1 MVATRKDRKTE
12 RYYRKR
18 EHVVDVAVELFS
30 KNGYAGTGV
39 ADIGDAAGLARGAL
53 YYYIDSKQALL
64 AKIHDRVMD
73 PLLKETAA
81 IVDLEVSFP
90 ARLRL
95 LSESLLWQ
103 IINRQDHVWVF
114 LHEYRQLEG
123 EYLTLFRDKRHRFES
138 NIMFVLAD
146 GQRQGSLRVR
156 DLELTTLA
164 FLNLH
169 NYTYQW
175 VGTRNRMTVEEL
187 SRFYC
192 EIFFNGILTDPA
204 DLNATETEMT
214 HGRTVLHDLRE
225 AAANES
231 PIPEI
236 SQDEAETVTAE

>member
-1 MVATRKDRKTE
+1 MTTTRKDRKTE

-18 EHVVDVAVELFS
+18 EHVVDIAVELFS

-39 ADIGDAAGLARGAL
+39 ADIGEAAGLARGAL

-73 PLLKETAA
+73 PLLTEAAA
-81 IVDLEVSFP
+81 IVDLDVSFQ

-103 IINRQDHVWVF
+103 IIHRQDHVWVF

-146 GQRQGSLRVR
+146 GQRQGALRVR
-156 DLELTTLA
+156 DLELTTLS

-175 VGTRNRMTVEEL
+175 VGTRNRMSVEEL

-192 EIFFNGILTDPA
+192 EIFFNGVLVDNG
-204 DLNATETEMT
+204 DLDAVDAEMER
-214 HGRTVLHDLRE
+214 GRAVLNELRE
-225 AAANES
+225 AAANEV
-231 PIPEI
+231 PIPDADDTE
-236 SQDEAETVTAE
+236 DE